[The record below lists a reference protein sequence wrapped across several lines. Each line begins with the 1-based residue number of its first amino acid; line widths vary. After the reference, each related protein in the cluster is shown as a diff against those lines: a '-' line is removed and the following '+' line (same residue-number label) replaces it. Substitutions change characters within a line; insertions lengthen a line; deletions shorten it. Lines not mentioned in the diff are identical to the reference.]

1 MTANEIK
8 WIVHPNIYVIIHD
21 NDVDD
26 NGNNDEAF
34 MSTSEHT
41 LLYKCQFFPESFIT

>member
-8 WIVHPNIYVIIHD
+8 WIVHPKINAIIHD
-21 NDVDD
+21 YDVDD
-26 NGNNDEAF
+26 NGNNEAF

-41 LLYKCQFFPESFIT
+41 LLYKCPFFSSHSLLE